1 MRFEYHYR
9 YMRLTY
15 PKIPVPR
22 YWVLLATLVISGL
35 TACSPPAPAP
45 PASEQYAV
53 SIAPLR
59 AILTPLVGH
68 EVPIHVITPPGA
80 SPHTHEPKPSD
91 AALAADALALFY
103 VDPALDGWVSQLQ
116 AREAIA
122 VFSLVPDSNR
132 LTYSTS
138 EEHHHEDGTSH
149 VHEAGTVDPHFWSD
163 PLVVA
168 DLLTPLVERLGTLYP
183 ERADEYREN
192 ARRFRDELVAL
203 DKELAETLAPARGKE
218 VAVFHHAIDY
228 MLHRYGIGVAG
239 AVEPSPG
246 QTAGPRTLHALA
258 EHLKSRGVKAVF
270 IEPQLSPQAAYAVAE
285 QAGAALVE
293 IDPNGGV
300 PGRES
305 YAELLRWN
313 AQAIRK
319 AFE

>member
-1 MRFEYHYR
+1 MC
-9 YMRLTY
+9 LTY
-15 PKIPVPR
+15 PKILAPR
-22 YWVLLATLVISGL
+22 HCLWIVTLLSPLLA
-35 TACSPPAPAP
+35 ACSSAPSSTTTSIP
-45 PASEQYAV
+45 EQYAV

-59 AILTPLVGH
+59 ALLAPLVGPD
-68 EVPIHVITPPGA
+68 VSIHVITPPGA

-91 AALAADALALFY
+91 AGVAAEALALFY

-122 VFSLVPDSNR
+122 VFNLVPDSKR
-132 LTYSTS
+132 LMYSTS
-138 EEHHHEDGTSH
+138 QEHQHEDGSSH

-163 PLVVA
+163 PILVA
-168 DLLTPLVERLGTLYP
+168 DLLAPLAERLATIRP
-183 ERADEYREN
+183 ERADAYRDN
-192 ARRFRDELVAL
+192 ARRFREELLAL
-203 DKELAETLAPARGKE
+203 DKELSETLAPARGKE

-285 QAGAALVE
+285 QAGAMLVE

-300 PGRES
+300 PGRET